1 MAQRHCTNCG
11 NGLGQDDLFC
21 AGCGRSTAE
30 TAAVS
35 TPEAD
40 VDVPRQ
46 TFWDGDQPGGRGLKG
61 VVRVS
66 RLDKIVGLILA
77 VVVGVPL
84 LLVVMWFVLQ
94 FVLGFLSGL
103 LGA

>member
-1 MAQRHCTNCG
+1 
-11 NGLGQDDLFC
+11 LGPDEVFC
-21 AGCGRSTAE
+21 ASRGKPTHE

-40 VDVPRQ
+40 VDVPPP
-46 TFWDGDQPGGRGLKG
+46 PGESRGFSSPVK
-61 VVRVS
+61 VTRF
-66 RLDKIVGLILA
+66 DKTVGLILA

-84 LLVVMWFVLQ
+84 LLAVMWVVLQ